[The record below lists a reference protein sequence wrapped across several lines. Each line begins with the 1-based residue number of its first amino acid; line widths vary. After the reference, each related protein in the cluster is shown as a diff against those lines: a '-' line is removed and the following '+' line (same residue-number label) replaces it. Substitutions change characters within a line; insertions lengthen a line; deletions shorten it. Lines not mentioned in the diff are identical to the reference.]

1 MRQDLLQFAVR
12 LSRSSSSRSA
22 FAPRIGWGTFGGRF
36 GFWTS
41 LVLILLIFNRIRLEE
56 RLLAE
61 HFGQAYEAYK
71 ARPKRLVPFVF

>member
-1 MRQDLLQFAVR
+1 M
-12 LSRSSSSRSA
+12 
-22 FAPRIGWGTFGGRF
+22 GWGTFGGRF
-36 GFWTS
+36 GFWIS

-56 RLLAE
+56 HLLAG